1 MDFCLPCG
9 WRNTLSFDVA
19 ELDDASLDLGK
30 VMPTLPALQ
39 GQSPSVV
46 EAMGANMKRIHEM
59 KERNRGRKQPHLS
72 LWRPWSPVT

>member
-1 MDFCLPCG
+1 MDFSLSCA

-39 GQSPSVV
+39 GQSPSVLV
-46 EAMGANMKRIHEM
+46 EAMVANKKRNHEM
-59 KERNRGRKQPHLS
+59 RERNRGRKQPHLS
-72 LWRPWSPVT
+72 L